1 MTTYVLVHGA
11 ASGAWVWHRVMPH
24 LKQQG
29 HRVIAPDLP
38 GHGLNPRPMA
48 EITLAAYVDCVGEIL
63 AAQTEPVILVGHS
76 LGGAVITQAAEQ
88 YPDRIHTLVYL
99 AGYLLR
105 SGETMLEIT
114 QADDE
119 SLLLANAVFSEDQLS
134 TTFRSEALQAVGYAD
149 CDAASM
155 ELVRSLLCPQAV
167 APLATPI
174 TTTAERFGQLPRLYI
189 TCLQDR
195 VIGPAA
201 QQRMYTALPCDR
213 VIAMNTSHNPYLSA
227 PDELA
232 NHLLAIAPEGSSWGG
247 GVNGSQGCEGQPLGV
262 G

>member
-76 LGGAVITQAAEQ
+76 LGGAVITQVAEQ

-119 SLLLANAVFSEDQLS
+119 SLLLANAVFLRISSRPPFGLKPY
-134 TTFRSEALQAVGYAD
+134 RPWA
-149 CDAASM
+149 M
-155 ELVRSLLCPQAV
+155 P
-167 APLATPI
+167 
-174 TTTAERFGQLPRLYI
+174 TAMRL
-189 TCLQDR
+189 R
-195 VIGPAA
+195 WNW
-201 QQRMYTALPCDR
+201 CDR
-213 VIAMNTSHNPYLSA
+213 CSA
-227 PDELA
+227 PRR
-232 NHLLAIAPEGSSWGG
+232 LLPW
-247 GVNGSQGCEGQPLGV
+247 QPPSPPPPNDLGDCRACILPACKTE
-262 G
+262 